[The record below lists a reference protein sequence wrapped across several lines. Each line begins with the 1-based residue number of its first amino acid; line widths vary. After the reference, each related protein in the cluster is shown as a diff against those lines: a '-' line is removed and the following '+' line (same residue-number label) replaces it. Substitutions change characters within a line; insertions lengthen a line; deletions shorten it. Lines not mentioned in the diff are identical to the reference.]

1 MLKKRLMTSDI
12 SRLQRRSKLGAQGKL
27 GARMQSLL
35 EKLAILALS
44 LRIDQTLFRWA
55 ENVGPQNRRQMGKT
69 ALFPPRGATGF

>member
-1 MLKKRLMTSDI
+1 
-12 SRLQRRSKLGAQGKL
+12 
-27 GARMQSLL
+27 L
-35 EKLAILALS
+35 EKLAIPALS